1 MPLSAWVTPHYT
13 AASRKTR
20 VLLDSMWPFEFIR
33 LNQRT
38 NVSALDTGSE
48 HWTHLS
54 SPALVVRVFQQVESS
69 TPSPKLYPRSLK
81 PKDALGQLKIACQP
95 AQPSNRSYLGGEL
108 QVKCRERGSFGK
120 SFASPKRHGLPA
132 GRGL

>member
-1 MPLSAWVTPHYT
+1 MQLGRLGEAKPCRLTWRYLSHVVFLLLMPLSAWVTPHYA

-48 HWTHLS
+48 HWRHITKS
-54 SPALVVRVFQQVESS
+54 R
-69 TPSPKLYPRSLK
+69 PRGKGVS
-81 PKDALGQLKIACQP
+81 A
-95 AQPSNRSYLGGEL
+95 GGEL
-108 QVKCRERGSFGK
+108 DTITQ
-120 SFASPKRHGLPA
+120 ALPA
-132 GRGL
+132 QS